1 MELTPQLRTLRDFYY
16 TVALKTP
23 VDKDFVHAPRLMDK
37 PQFFTLEHL
46 KRHLNN
52 PLLAPAYFGLYWQGK
67 KVDVTPAISHKVVQ
81 GTELQFLNKGIIE
94 EYFSRGASVI
104 LEGLDLLEPTIN
116 AMCAAVDKPHDCVSS
131 NSVVFFSQ
139 RRNELYRGHLDTDD
153 VLVIHL
159 AGSKQWRIY
168 RRQAP
173 RKANIAELPPDRMG
187 ELHAEIVLHP
197 GDALF
202 MRAGT
207 PHIVET
213 IADYSMHMSF
223 DICDRQVNADTALR
237 LLLQEY
243 QKDSAACYSPTPVVM
258 DKMMVHAR
266 GEAYVRQL
274 AELQATQRENYR
286 RARAARQQSRFLSG
300 QVDHR
305 RAAKREVTI

>member
-16 TVALKTP
+16 TIALQTP
-23 VDKDFVHAPRLMDK
+23 GDRDFVHAPRLMDK

-81 GTELQFLNKGIIE
+81 GTELLFLNKGIIE

-116 AMCAAVDKPHDCVSS
+116 AMCAAIDKPHDCVSS

-139 RRNELYRGHLDTDD
+139 RGNELYRGHLDTDD

-159 AGSKQWRIY
+159 AGSKKWRIH
-168 RRQAP
+168 RRQSP
-173 RKANIAELPPDRMG
+173 RKVDISELPPDRMG
-187 ELHAEIVLHP
+187 ELQAEIVMQP

-207 PHIVET
+207 PHSVET
-213 IADYSMHMSF
+213 VADFSMHMSF
-223 DICDRQVNADTALR
+223 DICDRQVNADTALH

-258 DKMMVHAR
+258 DKVMAHAR
-266 GEAYVRQL
+266 GEAYVRKI
-274 AELQATQRENYR
+274 AELQTSQRENYR
-286 RARAARQQSRFLSG
+286 RARALLANNRVSYLDQYI
-300 QVDHR
+300 
-305 RAAKREVTI
+305 AAERNNDK